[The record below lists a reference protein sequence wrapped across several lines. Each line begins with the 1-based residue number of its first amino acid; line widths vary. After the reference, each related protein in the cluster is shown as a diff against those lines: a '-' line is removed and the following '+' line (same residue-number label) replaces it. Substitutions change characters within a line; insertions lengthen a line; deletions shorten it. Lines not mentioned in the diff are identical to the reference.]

1 LVCNHPDLYIKE
13 EIKTPLNFT
22 SKYDENSLLDNN
34 INVIFNFLIYYI
46 NININIKKKR
56 YYFFIIFKKKKKKN
70 LKEINNIYK

>member
-34 INVIFNFLIYYI
+34 INVIFIFLIYY
-46 NININIKKKR
+46 INIKKKR